1 MVSSSRFGRL
11 SVLVIAT
18 TMLVACSETQFVMHT
33 AKRLGDTNKSQGTY
47 KVGNPYE
54 VKGIWYTP
62 AEDWEY
68 DQTGIASWYGPQ
80 FHGKATANGEVF
92 DEWSVS
98 AAHKTLPMPSM
109 VRVTNLENGR
119 SLVVRVNDRGPFAS
133 SRIIDMSHRAAQ
145 LLGFDAQGTAR
156 VRVQVMAEESQ
167 ILAQRAKGERVQLAS
182 NEAPIHSDGI
192 SSSSVASQELAP
204 LEEAPSSS
212 VESVAMNEA
221 PVVARPSN
229 PPSTP
234 STSSPRSQVGYLAQ
248 FPVSPTRMYVQ
259 AGAFSDK
266 INAEKVKSQ
275 LSSIGDVTVT
285 PVPVNGRELFRVRLG
300 PVEDVADADRL
311 LNQVVEAGY
320 DTARTV
326 VETASSN

>member
-1 MVSSSRFGRL
+1 MSLYSRFGRL
-11 SVLVIAT
+11 SVLVIAGA
-18 TMLVACSETQFVMHT
+18 MLMACTETQFVMHT

-145 LLGFDAQGTAR
+145 LLGFDLQGTAR
-156 VRVQVMAEESQ
+156 VRVQVMAEESR

-182 NEAPIHSDGI
+182 NEAPIQSDGI
-192 SSSSVASQELAP
+192 SSSSVATQELAP
-204 LEEAPSSS
+204 LEEAPSSP
-212 VESVAMNEA
+212 VETMAMNEA
-221 PVVARPSN
+221 PASN
-229 PPSTP
+229 PASNPSA
-234 STSSPRSQVGYLAQ
+234 SNPRTQVGYLAQ
-248 FPVSPTRMYVQ
+248 YPVSPTRMYVQ

-266 INAEKVKSQ
+266 LNAEKVKSR

-326 VETASSN
+326 VETAEVN